1 MVFDAS
7 AATTS
12 GFSLNDTHF
21 AGPSLYL
28 HITTIVTRFRKHK
41 FVLTADIS
49 KMFREVSLHKDEY
62 DFHQFVW
69 SFV

>member
-7 AATTS
+7 AATTL

-28 HITTIVTRFRKHK
+28 HITTVVTRFRKHK
-41 FVLTADIS
+41 FALTAE
-49 KMFREVSLHKDEY
+49 KCLEVSLHKYEY
-62 DFHQFVW
+62 DVDQFVW